1 MKKTT
6 ITRYLNTVMKNE
18 LLTNKDKFIRTRNE
32 LPIYLG
38 EVMIGLMLSDGSL
51 ERSSS
56 TSGAR
61 LCVNFGKKHEEY
73 LNFLYDLY
81 KPYINTNP
89 VSIKVFNKKT
99 DSYNDVL
106 RFKTI
111 SLPQLIYYYE
121 LFYIDGKKKVPY
133 NIDELMTPVVLAHL
147 IMGDGNLKMP
157 DKIIRIYTNSFI
169 KKDVELLASAITNK
183 LEINT
188 KVVHDRNNQ
197 YIISISK
204 SELHKVIDHIKDHMH
219 SSMFYKINLEKNTY
233 HEFNDKNIY
242 LFNKSA
248 AYYGDLLDQYT

>member
-6 ITRYLNTVMKNE
+6 IIRYLNTVMKNE
-18 LLTNKDKFIRTRNE
+18 LLTDKDKFIRTRNE

-111 SLPQLIYYYE
+111 SLPQLIHYYE
-121 LFYIDGKKKVPY
+121 LFYIDGKKRVPY

-183 LEINT
+183 LGINT

-219 SSMFYKINLEKNTY
+219 PSMFYKINLENTY

-248 AYYGDLLDQYT
+248 VYYGDLLDQYT